1 VLFSKNRRFLV
12 AKQHSV
18 DQAKKALFGLYT
30 NIRNLYLPVD
40 CQLKLFDNTVVPI
53 LLYACEVWGYGDLH
67 LIEKVHT
74 DFMKHILSVKKTTP
88 PCYVVWR
95 SWTLSFK
102 YLYQEKNYGI
112 LV

>member
-1 VLFSKNRRFLV
+1 MHFEVVNTFKYLGVIFSKNRRFQV
-12 AKQHSV
+12 AKEHSV
-18 DQAKKALFGLYT
+18 DQARKALFSLYT
-30 NIRNLYLPVD
+30 KIRKLYLPVD

-88 PCYVVWR
+88 MLCCMA
-95 SWTLSFK
+95 
-102 YLYQEKNYGI
+102 I
-112 LV
+112 LDASL